1 MPPPKWNSTTWA
13 RTDYPARLTLVLGS
27 PRAHPVALVCLLGA
41 LAAPAW
47 SSPQVD
53 EPDSAG
59 SKFRSAEDGAFDVSG
74 FLDEEYGF
82 VPLVIPITEPAVGYG
97 AAGGLVFIDKPLRG
111 SRAGFA
117 RPNVTMAGGLVTEN
131 GTNGLAAG
139 DLRHWRGERLQTL
152 IFVLDAAVN
161 LDFFGIGE
169 SAALAGQHLRYKL
182 EPTGGAAQARYRLG
196 GSRTW
201 AGLGYAFAA
210 TRVTFDVPAGT
221 PGLPAFNENTN
232 VGGLTPSLSFDSR
245 DNIFTPLRGAYAEIV
260 AGLFGAAF
268 GGDDEFQR
276 VRAVAIQ
283 YLPLNPTLTL
293 GLRGE
298 AAACFGAAP
307 FYLRPYV
314 ALRGAPIM
322 RYQGEEMALIES
334 ELRWQLWK
342 RWSAVGFA
350 GLGAAWNGFERVENS
365 HSVVTGGA
373 GFRYEMARE
382 YGIHSG
388 VDLAFGP
395 DGTAIYIQFGS
406 AWARP

>member
-1 MPPPKWNSTTWA
+1 M
-13 RTDYPARLTLVLGS
+13 LGS
-27 PRAHPVALVCLLGA
+27 PRAHPLALVCLLSA
-41 LAAPAW
+41 LVAPAW
-47 SSPQVD
+47 SSPHAD
-53 EPDSAG
+53 EPDTAG
-59 SKFRSAEDGAFDVSG
+59 SRFRSPEDGAFDVSG
-74 FLDEEYGF
+74 FLDKKYGF

-111 SRAGFA
+111 TRAGFG
-117 RPNVTMAGGLVTEN
+117 RPNVTMAGGLATEN
-131 GTNGLAAG
+131 GTHGLVAG
-139 DLRHWRGERLQTL
+139 DLRHWHGERLQTV
-152 IFVLDAAVN
+152 IFLLDAAVN
-161 LDFFGIGE
+161 LDFFGVGE
-169 SAALAGQHLRYKL
+169 SEALAGQHLRYKL

-210 TRVTFDVPAGT
+210 TRVTFDAPPGT

-245 DNIFTPLRGAYAEIV
+245 DNIFTPLRGAYVEV
-260 AGLFGAAF
+260 TAGFFGAAF

-276 VRAVAIQ
+276 VRVVAIQ
-283 YLPLNPTLTL
+283 YLPLDPTLTF

-298 AAACFGAAP
+298 AAASFGAAP

-322 RYQGEEMALIES
+322 RYQGEEMGLIEG

-342 RWSAVGFA
+342 RWSAVGFT
-350 GLGAAWNGFERVENS
+350 GFGAAWNGFERGENS

-395 DGTAIYIQFGS
+395 DGTAFYIQFGS